1 MLLCVRKL
9 EERYVIAPMY
19 VTRLRLFDLLSNVG
33 MYIWSVDYIQR
44 LLTVT
49 CSNEDIV
56 HGIATSKKGKF
67 FCRWTHFSSLTDW
80 IRSGHWLGST
90 VTITTCLV
98 RLSVHASKTTQC
110 LFIYVSFYPR
120 PPPDRNQ
127 RTSADVQ
134 SRSCTYNST
143 TSIRKSAIVTDV

>member
-67 FCRWTHFSSLTDW
+67 FCR
-80 IRSGHWLGST
+80 
-90 VTITTCLV
+90 
-98 RLSVHASKTTQC
+98 
-110 LFIYVSFYPR
+110 
-120 PPPDRNQ
+120 
-127 RTSADVQ
+127 
-134 SRSCTYNST
+134 
-143 TSIRKSAIVTDV
+143 